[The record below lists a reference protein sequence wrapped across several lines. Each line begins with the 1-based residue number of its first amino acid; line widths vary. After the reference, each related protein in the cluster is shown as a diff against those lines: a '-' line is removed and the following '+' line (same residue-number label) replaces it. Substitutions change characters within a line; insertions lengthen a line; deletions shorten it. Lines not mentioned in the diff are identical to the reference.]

1 MTDLNDTLTRD
12 PARPPEA
19 QATRADPAYA
29 NEDALGLPPVATAA
43 GLAGVDGLAVVA
55 VLPEEARAPA
65 SRGGLWAAL
74 REIAETIVLTLLI
87 FFLVR
92 AVLENYK
99 VEGQSME
106 PNLYTGQY
114 LIVNKVLYNLR
125 TAERGDII
133 VFKAPRS
140 PDRNFVKRIIGLPGD
155 KVELRQGQVYVNDKL
170 LYEPY
175 LDAHAGSSWGPSVV
189 GQDELFV
196 LGDNRANSSDSR
208 SWGMLPVGNIIGQAW
223 ICYWPPQSWGLIPH
237 YALALK

>member
-1 MTDLNDTLTRD
+1 MTALNDTPTQNS
-12 PARPPEA
+12 AMAPEA
-19 QATRADPAYA
+19 ERPQADPVSTSEEVPGIPPTASA
-29 NEDALGLPPVATAA
+29 EALVS
-43 GLAGVDGLAVVA
+43 VA
-55 VLPEEARAPA
+55 VLPEEARRPGT
-65 SRGGLWAAL
+65 RGGELWAAL
-74 REIAETIVLTLLI
+74 REIGETIVLTLLI

-140 PDRNFVKRIIGLPGD
+140 PDRNFVKRIVGLPGE
-155 KVELRQGQVYVNDKL
+155 KLELRQGQVYINDKL

-175 LDAHAGSSWGPSVV
+175 IDAHSGSSWGPSVV

-208 SWGMLPVGNIIGQAW
+208 SWGMLPTGNIIGKAW
-223 ICYWPPQSWGLIPH
+223 ICYWPPQKWGLVPH